1 MEIWSNAHKWYLDES
16 SLGPGSA
23 VGEKGTGS
31 NRKNIGERSEPSRA
45 SRFASLADFFSSAG
59 QCGAWS
65 QAKIKTLGKLK
76 MA

>member
-31 NRKNIGERSEPSRA
+31 NRKNIGERSEPSSA
-45 SRFASLADFFSSAG
+45 SRLSSLADFFPPLPANAEPG
-59 QCGAWS
+59 
-65 QAKIKTLGKLK
+65 LRLR
-76 MA
+76 

>member
-45 SRFASLADFFSSAG
+45 SRLASLADFFLRLPANAEPG
-59 QCGAWS
+59 
-65 QAKIKTLGKLK
+65 LRLR
-76 MA
+76 